1 MGTVISLNS
10 GESIPIIDFDDVLNI
25 IEDKLGYD
33 IMREVYNCIEEYK
46 EEIREIAEEREELGK
61 ANDEVLEDT
70 DRMYKVLKEEG
81 DSIEEVIY
89 YYLDENN
96 NKEAYTKLKEAR
108 KNMSEVIDC
117 CHYIYG

>member
-1 MGTVISLNS
+1 MGTIISLKS
-10 GESIPIIDFDDVLNI
+10 GESVPIIDFDDVLNI

-46 EEIREIAEEREELGK
+46 EEIREVAEECEELGK